1 LLRRGAS
8 AESAEGL
15 RPCLRRGFSSRGPRF
30 DVEESNE
37 TAEQSV
43 LEATTGFRSCCCW
56 TRLARR
62 ASSRVLGPSSMSL
75 YERFKDEAEFR
86 EKFVKPL
93 LNRLGYYGVSEQ
105 HGTQEFGKDFVFSE
119 LHRLGGMRH
128 YASQVKHEESINQ
141 GASINGLLSQVKQAF
156 AKPFKRADSP
166 RECYVSAVYVFN
178 SGKITDGAKEQLLRE
193 LERERYGDNV
203 HFLDGDRLDALNEWA
218 TLQSDANARARLLGL
233 RSALRFIIDV
243 LKEYQQQGKVGLQPL
258 FIQGIEMYL
267 SEPVIC
273 DDQFIKALFVLWGQ
287 LQLLEAMRKILS
299 KYPGDLVGQEKNAPK
314 IKEVVQNGLPLAVT
328 LCQEV
333 ELAIE
338 KMKPLGGS

>member
-1 LLRRGAS
+1 M
-8 AESAEGL
+8 
-15 RPCLRRGFSSRGPRF
+15 P
-30 DVEESNE
+30 
-37 TAEQSV
+37 
-43 LEATTGFRSCCCW
+43 
-56 TRLARR
+56 
-62 ASSRVLGPSSMSL
+62 L

-128 YASQVKHEESINQ
+128 YAAQVKHEERINQ
-141 GASINGLLSQVKQAF
+141 GTSVDGLLSQVRQAF

-166 RECYVSAVYVFN
+166 RECHVSAVYIFN
-178 SGKITDGAKEQLLRE
+178 SGEITDNAKEQLLSE

-203 HFLDGDRLDALNEWA
+203 HFLDGERLQALNEWA

-243 LKEYQQQGKVGLQPL
+243 LKEYQQQGKAGFQPL
-258 FIQGIEMYL
+258 FIQGIELYL

-273 DDQFIKALFVLWGQ
+273 DDQFIKGLFVLWEQ
-287 LQLLEAMRKILS
+287 LQLIEAIRKILS
-299 KYPGDLVGQEKNAPK
+299 KYPGDTVGQEKNAPK
-314 IKEVVQNGLPLAVT
+314 LKAAAKNGLPLAET
-328 LCQEV
+328 LCKKV
-333 ELAIE
+333 DVAIE